1 MDNDQDKDPELDAI
15 VDAWSA
21 LEKQKRQ
28 QWKKGPTKAEQLVWW
43 KRKQASEGIG
53 PTQEEIDVWKEY
65 ERKRREEWLKGP
77 TGLEKEAYRRGLKLE
92 FLDPRTSRF
101 DVGRF
106 TQRLRRRL
114 GLQTAGVEVSKDVE
128 GWADEEHER
137 RQNWIDGPTK
147 DERDAYR
154 EFITREVLTFPS
166 EPPFGLEQRLSRRL
180 RQGITLSSAM
190 LREFPSLY
198 TQLARRT
205 REVYKGVRPRI
216 RDYF

>member
-1 MDNDQDKDPELDAI
+1 MDNDEDKDPKLDAI
-15 VDAWSA
+15 VDAWCA

-28 QWKKGPTKAEQLVWW
+28 QWKEGPTKAEKLAWW
-43 KRKQASEGIG
+43 KRKQSSEGIG
-53 PTQEEIDVWKEY
+53 PTQDEVDQWATHET
-65 ERKRREEWLKGP
+65 ERRQEWLKGP
-77 TGLEKEAYRRGLKLE
+77 TDIEKEAYRRGLKLE

-101 DVGRF
+101 DAGRF

-114 GLQTAGVEVSKDVE
+114 GRGLETASVNKEVDE
-128 GWADEEHER
+128 WADEEHER
-137 RQNWIDGPTK
+137 RQSWIHGPTK

-154 EFITREVLTFPS
+154 EYMTREVLTFSQGPS
-166 EPPFGLEQRLSRRL
+166 FGLEQRLSRRF
-180 RQGITLSSAM
+180 RQSLTLSSAM
-190 LREFPSLY
+190 LRELPSLY